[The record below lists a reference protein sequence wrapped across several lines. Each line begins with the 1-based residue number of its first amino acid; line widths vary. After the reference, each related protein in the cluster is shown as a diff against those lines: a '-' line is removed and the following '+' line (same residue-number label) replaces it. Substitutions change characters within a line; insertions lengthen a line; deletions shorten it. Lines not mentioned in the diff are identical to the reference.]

1 MDTNN
6 FRMYVRGGIAL
17 LSVMSLVVLTA
28 VAIIDPKTGGA
39 AIIAIAANS
48 TGFYF
53 AAKKEEL

>member
-1 MDTNN
+1 MDTNA
-6 FRMYVRGGIAL
+6 FRMYVRGGIAIG
-17 LSVMSLVVLTA
+17 SVLALVVLTA
-28 VAIIDPKTGGA
+28 IGIIDSKTGGA